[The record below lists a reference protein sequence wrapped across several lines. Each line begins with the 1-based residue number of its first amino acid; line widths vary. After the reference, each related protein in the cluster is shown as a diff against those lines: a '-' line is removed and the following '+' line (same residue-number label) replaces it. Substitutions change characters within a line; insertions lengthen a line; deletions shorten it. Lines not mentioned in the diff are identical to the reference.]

1 MVTSVVVLQ
10 IFLLLL
16 PGFCT
21 QKIKAKIATLKTSS
35 DLDRVTDA
43 LVYSLLNYAS
53 VVVFGWLTGA
63 KVPNVYDAV
72 KADKID
78 LTSVGFIPGFILALF
93 GVSMFW
99 GFVIGLADD
108 QDWLYRALRMVRLST
123 KSGRVDVWSDVFHDI
138 RKVWVRVHLEDGRM
152 LVGWPDYYSGESGQR
167 EVFLRHAAFMDQDGN
182 EYPIEGPG
190 VLVTLH
196 GKITLVE
203 MLNSPTEVADVE
215 RKGSP
220 DSA

>member
-1 MVTSVVVLQ
+1 MVTSLVVLQ

-21 QKIKAKIATLKTSS
+21 QKIKAKLATLKTSS

-53 VVVFGWLTGA
+53 VVLFGWLTGT

-78 LTSVGFIPGFILALF
+78 LAAVGFTPTFVLGLF
-93 GVSMFW
+93 GASLFW
-99 GFVIGLADD
+99 GFVIGIADD
-108 QDWLYRALRMVRLST
+108 QDWLYRVLRLIRLST
-123 KSGRVDVWSDVFHDI
+123 KSGRVDVWSDAFHDI

-152 LVGWPDYYSGESGQR
+152 IVGWPDYYSGESGQR
-167 EVFLRHAAFMDQDGN
+167 EVFLKDAAFMDQNGMV
-182 EYPIEGPG
+182 YPVDGPG

-203 MLNSPTEVADVE
+203 MLNSRKEANDVA
-215 RKGSP
+215 G
-220 DSA
+220 

>member
-53 VVVFGWLTGA
+53 VIVFGCLLGL
-63 KVPNVYDAV
+63 KVPNVYDAI

-78 LTSVGFIPGFILALF
+78 LAGVGFTPAFILGLF
-93 GVSMFW
+93 GVSVFW
-99 GFVIGLADD
+99 GFVLGFADD
-108 QDWLYRALRMVRLST
+108 QDWLYQALRGAGLST
-123 KSGRVDVWSDVFHDI
+123 KSGR
-138 RKVWVRVHLEDGRM
+138 LM
-152 LVGWPDYYSGESGQR
+152 SG
-167 EVFLRHAAFMDQDGN
+167 
-182 EYPIEGPG
+182 
-190 VLVTLH
+190 
-196 GKITLVE
+196 
-203 MLNSPTEVADVE
+203 PTC
-215 RKGSP
+215 STM
-220 DSA
+220 SAGYG